1 MTKKE
6 LLNGKITEEE
16 FNTLRDKGIKD
27 INENGCLIHYV
38 NDMYGEGIPSIH
50 THGFKEKYNADDIE
64 IVLRVSKKTAK
75 GICDT
80 IKDKYEKG
88 EFIEPYVYYRN
99 IIKNYSVMF
108 VETTDNSGRTLL
120 RLLLPDVNG
129 RMPYD
134 NDVDEKY
141 AKQLKVGRVNT
152 FELSERL
159 NLWRKIQVSSMYG
172 TAGNVKK
179 STEPTIK
186 IQTDSMYGIAG
197 NKSSVDS
204 SNVYEIKPRI
214 SVDYSNTGDGTS
226 VITSYIEDLF
236 NLPKNSL
243 TLENVTPE
251 QREEFNKS
259 FKDFEKQMNKV
270 KDSFNDKQ

>member
-1 MTKKE
+1 MKKY
-6 LLNGKITEEE
+6 LNGKITEEE
-16 FNTLRDKGIKD
+16 FNTLRDKGIKE
-27 INENGCLIHYV
+27 INENGCLIHYA

-75 GICDT
+75 GICDA

-88 EFIEPYVYYRN
+88 EFIEPYVYYRD

-108 VETTDNSGRTLL
+108 VETIDKAGRTLL

-172 TAGNVKK
+172 TAGNK
-179 STEPTIK
+179 ST
-186 IQTDSMYGIAG
+186 
-197 NKSSVDS
+197 VDS

-214 SVDYSNTGDGTS
+214 SVDYSNTSDSTS

-270 KDSFNDKQ
+270 KERFNDKQ

>member
-1 MTKKE
+1 
-6 LLNGKITEEE
+6 
-16 FNTLRDKGIKD
+16 
-27 INENGCLIHYV
+27 
-38 NDMYGEGIPSIH
+38 
-50 THGFKEKYNADDIE
+50 
-64 IVLRVSKKTAK
+64 
-75 GICDT
+75 
-80 IKDKYEKG
+80 
-88 EFIEPYVYYRN
+88 
-99 IIKNYSVMF
+99 MF

-141 AKQLKVGRVNT
+141 VKQLKVGRVNT

-159 NLWRKIQVSSMYG
+159 NLWRKIQVSTMYG

-204 SNVYEIKPRI
+204 ANVYEIKPRI
-214 SVDYSNTGDGTS
+214 SVDYSNTGDSTS

-251 QREEFNKS
+251 QREEFNKN

-270 KDSFNDKQ
+270 KERFNDKQ